1 MKKSHNSKKH
11 QSQAITCEDNT
22 EQKIFIS
29 LPDGVL
35 KPRIK
40 STILEIILEKIEN
53 KENSIFLQEIN
64 ENIKI
69 KNLIKVEP
77 KAEGFLVGCLEEII
91 AQGLLKKNENFEGE
105 NYQIEEKIFGIF
117 FDFITRKIKGW
128 MLFFLLFL
136 VNILF

>member
-1 MKKSHNSKKH
+1 M
-11 QSQAITCEDNT
+11 
-22 EQKIFIS
+22 FIS

-77 KAEGFLVGCLEEII
+77 KAEGFLMGCLEEII
-91 AQGLLKKNENFEGE
+91 AQGLLTKNENFEND
-105 NYQIEEKIFGIF
+105 NYQIDEKIFQIF
-117 FDFITRKIKGW
+117 FDFITKKLKGW
-128 MLFFLLFL
+128 MFFF
-136 VNILF
+136 V